1 MFSLSENIDPEQY
14 LKVSLGRKEIP
25 DNPLL
30 DRVIPRECFGSFL
43 LQTMEQIPQRSKIEI
58 WIVTKLS
65 SSYHVTLFPTHAPLH
80 FNAFSYFANANAT
93 HQVLKNR
100 QRKLE

>member
-14 LKVSLGRKEIP
+14 LKVNLGRKEIP

-43 LQTMEQIPQRSKIEI
+43 LQTMEEIPQRSKIEI
-58 WIVTKLS
+58 
-65 SSYHVTLFPTHAPLH
+65 
-80 FNAFSYFANANAT
+80 
-93 HQVLKNR
+93 
-100 QRKLE
+100 